1 MKIQASVASAPQV
14 SAVFST
20 AQAKPNI
27 TNPMQPAINRF
38 TMPQQQRPIMPN
50 TNMNMN
56 MGQQPTPMVNQ
67 FGFNSFFS
75 QNHNK

>member
-1 MKIQASVASAPQV
+1 MKIQASVPSAPQV
-14 SAVFST
+14 STVFTT

-38 TMPQQQRPIMPN
+38 TMPQQQRPLMPN
-50 TNMNMN
+50 ANMNMGN

-67 FGFNSFFS
+67 LGLFFS
-75 QNHNK
+75 S